1 MKIGY
6 DGKRA
11 VMNNTGLGNY
21 SRLLVDVLSKRYP
34 ENDYVL
40 YTPVMQANKRLEPL
54 LERPNV
60 YLSAPDTKLG
70 TAVSSI
76 WRVSGIAAQLERDK
90 IQLMHGLSGELP
102 LNLGSGIASV
112 VTIHDLIF
120 RRCPANYHAARST
133 TTNFAT
139 PAATP
144 RAS

>member
-11 VMNNTGLGNY
+11 VMNYTGLGNY

-70 TAVSSI
+70 KAVSSI
-76 WRVSGIAAQLERDK
+76 WRVSAVSYTHLT
-90 IQLMHGLSGELP
+90 LP
-102 LNLGSGIASV
+102 
-112 VTIHDLIF
+112 
-120 RRCPANYHAARST
+120 
-133 TTNFAT
+133 TN
-139 PAATP
+139 
-144 RAS
+144 SLV